1 MLRKLVEIN
10 INIVRRLFVDVQSNR
25 KRHKEISMKKSD
37 AAHLH
42 ILSGMTADPSKAAR
56 AMLDTGKRHLKMTKR
71 QISSNTLEKLLRK
84 QLGTEDVEQMS
95 TKVIKDAE
103 GKERDIG
110 YIIFVMKRRK
120 KDAEEKMRK
129 AKVEWRNT
137 IKFLNTLLPP
147 RVMELY
153 SRFMKVV
160 V

>member
-1 MLRKLVEIN
+1 
-10 INIVRRLFVDVQSNR
+10 
-25 KRHKEISMKKSD
+25 MKKSD

-71 QISSNTLEKLLRK
+71 QISLNTLEKLLRK

-147 RVMELY
+147 RVMEQY